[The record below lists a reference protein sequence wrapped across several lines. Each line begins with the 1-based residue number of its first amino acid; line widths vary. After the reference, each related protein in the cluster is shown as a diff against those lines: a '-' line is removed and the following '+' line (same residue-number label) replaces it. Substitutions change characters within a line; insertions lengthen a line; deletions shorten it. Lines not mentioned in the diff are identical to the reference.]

1 MNSFQFMFNCL
12 IADIMT
18 PPLLTNIIL
27 IIAFGGCILKKHFF
41 IFLYFY
47 NDLTVIFFSLSPLSL
62 SLSLS
67 LFIFIF
73 ILSNKVFKIE
83 WNALSRKSK
92 NNLQIK

>member
-62 SLSLS
+62 FLFLSLSLS
-67 LFIFIF
+67 LSYLIKYSR
-73 ILSNKVFKIE
+73 LSEMLYPEKVKTIY
-83 WNALSRKSK
+83 K
-92 NNLQIK
+92 